1 MRARSRF
8 NCWLRAS
15 VSRSISVSVAILR
28 RPRHW
33 RLKIVGTDTVTGGL
47 ILVSFEELQDSSF
60 DLDRAIRRRFG
71 TRYARGLEKALTLGT
86 ALPDSATGGLPVQA
100 AVGVGV
106 NPIVKLAIAAS

>member
-1 MRARSRF
+1 M
-8 NCWLRAS
+8 
-15 VSRSISVSVAILR
+15 
-28 RPRHW
+28 
-33 RLKIVGTDTVTGGL
+33 TGGL
-47 ILVSFEELQDSSF
+47 TLLSLEELQDSSF

-86 ALPDSATGGLPVQA
+86 DGAGTALPDSATGGLPVQA